1 MSVVRAVQA
10 GETMKRRKFI
20 EWCGAALAALVVPW
34 RKAEAEHNP
43 FMPDGWDSGHF
54 VVLSHSADELLITGF
69 DESFNEREEIVPIAA
84 TITSAP
90 RALTVTTHIPQE
102 SIDKMNAFMEEARAN
117 GDFKPIVLDDVIHHS
132 IDKPPKSLGPHRL
145 KRYAG
150 KEIGVYNP
158 GSLQDA
164 YDSDNVVHIQVVLQ
178 EPADFIAL
186 SMKTAEQMEASI
198 PLCKNCGG
206 HFTRDHT
213 HIFHGEDICDKW
225 MDPLTGRWSKYSR
238 YEAQR

>member
-1 MSVVRAVQA
+1 
-10 GETMKRRKFI
+10 MKRRKFI

-34 RKAEAEHNP
+34 RKAVAAEPVVSMIPMTPTEVAEHRALWEHYRP
-43 FMPDGWDSGHF
+43 
-54 VVLSHSADELLITGF
+54 L
-69 DESFNEREEIVPIAA
+69 AA
-84 TITSAP
+84 TI
-90 RALTVTTHIPQE
+90 TTHIPQK
-102 SIDKMNAFMEEARAN
+102 SIDTLNAFMEEARAN

-186 SMKTAEQMEASI
+186 SMKTAEQMEVSI